1 MLHWFCLGRKQGSEQ
16 PARKAL
22 HSSPEPWNVTLTEH
36 SPSQREE
43 MGCTS
48 LHPST
53 VPPSADS
60 MSAPLKHS

>member
-43 MGCTS
+43 NGVY
-48 LHPST
+48 LF
-53 VPPSADS
+53 
-60 MSAPLKHS
+60 APLYRATLC